1 MTMKQ
6 LPDEKTLLEILELA
20 RDFEQ
25 STREMCEMST
35 AIAHKYQKR
44 AAELR
49 QAATDQPVTQ
59 ESPASTGSHF
69 L

>member
-35 AIAHKYQKR
+35 AIAHKYQKTR
-44 AAELR
+44 ALHLCGMIWIYAQNL
-49 QAATDQPVTQ
+49 
-59 ESPASTGSHF
+59 F
-69 L
+69 LIYQ

>member
-1 MTMKQ
+1 MKQ
-6 LPDEKTLLEILELA
+6 LPDEKTLLEILDLA

-25 STREMCEMST
+25 STRKMCEMST

-44 AAELR
+44 VAEFP
-49 QAATDQPVTQ
+49 QAAADKPARQ
-59 ESPASTGSHF
+59 ESTHLPHVS